1 MPKKGRIGDRYKKVK
16 ISNEKIRQRN
26 KKEYAKIIVLAVFLL
41 VITIGGSYALFQTT
55 IKGNKQTEVVA
66 GTLKVEY
73 EDKNTI
79 SLNNASP
86 LTDVEG
92 LNQEP
97 YTFTVRNIGT
107 LNGKY
112 TIYLEEKEG
121 NTLDKS
127 NIKYSI
133 KEGEGDWSS
142 PVLLSSGLVLKENR
156 ILEKGEEETYQIKMW
171 LKEDATNEVQGQTY
185 KAKVVVNVVQTNT
198 ENIVTTNPVIKLNG
212 ESVVKINQNEEYV
225 DAGVSSVSSREEIS
239 LDKVKVRYEYNNGE
253 TTESVEKIDTS
264 KVGIYYIYYEVEDSK
279 GIKGI
284 STRVVNVVKK
294 GTNTPTIVLKGEEEI
309 SLDYKEKYVE
319 AGYEAR
325 DVEDGELTD
334 KVVVEGVVNSEV
346 AGTYIIKYI
355 VIDSEGN
362 TASVVRKVIVN
373 GKSQGL
379 TATVKKEEEENIST
393 TVTIEAETESEKAY
407 YAVTTTD
414 KKPGDSEYKELVNKK
429 VSLNIVKNGRYYIF
443 VKDSKG
449 NVVKKTVDITNIDET
464 KPSCSFEDG
473 GYVEKGKT
481 KEIELTCTDPADIAT
496 TKIETERIEVSDSE
510 VGEVESISIGEKINK
525 GYKYKITVR
534 GKTSGNFT
542 IKLKGNSVLDKVGNK
557 NEEVEST
564 SVKVVSMDVNTP
576 EIELDLTGTTEK
588 QIEISG
594 TNIGKLSYESNNK
607 EIAIV
612 TEEGIVKA
620 VSPGVTS
627 ITVTEAN
634 GKITKEVKVKVI
646 KTITVTFT
654 KDEKGIKSIDRTT
667 SSCVIEDETVGCSV
681 KLATITPETGYSEDG
696 WYKGTEKIGTSGEE
710 YNLEK
715 EDTKEGKI
723 TLIAKA
729 KANTYTIEYNA
740 NGGSGTMAS
749 QTVKYDADTTI
760 AENTYTKT
768 GYQFV
773 GWTTK
778 SDGSDDGYNWT
789 GWTGT
794 WKYVNGQYGISSDRL
809 VLYARWKINNYTL
822 TINPNGGNYNGKTT
836 NTIVTQSYDS
846 IYGLQVPTK
855 TGYTF
860 SSWTKNSEA
869 DGIIMRGNIKASANT
884 SDLTKTIKTDTDGS
898 EYINYTLNYKNP
910 SAAGTYNWPFLRFAN
925 YSYVSGHTYRVSV
938 MMRVRKAENLGYIQ
952 IRNSAFSNDW
962 GSTGWVAK
970 GISVNS
976 NWVEY
981 TMDRTFTGTKVD
993 LYGTEYTI
1001 NPCVELYTAVNGG
1014 DTGIVDLDMKNLT
1027 IYDVTSGTY
1036 VSSYGYSDYMYK
1048 YKASNDILTANYNIN
1063 KYTVTYDYETNGGSS
1078 ATKTSATVNYGST
1091 IDLTPTA
1098 TKTGY
1103 TFVGWNTNKT
1113 ATTGLSSLTMGTSNV
1128 TLYAIYKK
1136 DVTITFNKNGA
1147 ASQTNSSGTAVSD
1160 ATVTRNCTMWNTAT
1174 TCNIT
1179 SPVITASAATPS
1191 VYGYSTAAGTHSSS
1205 WDSNTTKAVSSN
1217 ATYYA
1222 QTYKSGK
1229 TITITFNKNGAASQ
1243 TNSSGTAVSD
1253 ATVTRSCNIATTYNG
1268 SAQATS
1274 CNITSPVITAP
1285 TATPSVYGYSTS
1297 SSTHSSSW
1305 DSNTTK
1311 AVSSNGTYYAQTYKS
1326 AVTYTAKWGSNGATL
1341 SSTANKTCTI
1351 GATYNGTSQGTS
1363 CTVTA
1368 PTITRSGFTIVGFN
1382 TNSGGTTS
1390 TLSSGGTL
1398 TLTSSNNNST
1408 WYAISSKS
1416 VVIKW
1421 DANNATISK
1430 TQDSCTIWNTATSC
1444 NITSPTIS
1452 RTNYFIIG
1460 WNTSSSSTTS
1470 AWNTSTQ
1477 KAVSSSATYYAIT
1490 ELATAVNV
1498 TGSTRTLY
1506 RSLDAAVEA
1515 STSSSTTT
1523 TLLKNITEDV
1533 WVVTAV
1539 TANVNLNSK
1548 TMTGIFVNNNASAT
1562 ITLSGGT
1569 ITNSS
1574 DRAIYNKGKMTINSG
1589 TYTSSTTN
1597 YTEVVWNLSGASM
1610 NINGGTI
1617 SSASIVAVENNGILK
1632 INGGTLTSTSKNSLY
1647 NGISGNCT
1655 ILNGILSNSIGWTI
1669 RNKGTLN
1676 MSGGVVK
1683 LTQTGTDGTALYN
1696 DVGGI
1701 TNVTGG
1707 TIESTGFGFVNNSE
1721 LGTDDKNKSTI
1732 RNAKISVIS
1741 SSGYSAVLNRNN
1753 SYTYLIDNTI
1763 KAARAGYPILNNQGG
1778 NLVSYRD
1785 KIDELPIY
1793 GVVYRY
1799 YEFGSGNVEV
1809 AVFGRSDITSF
1820 PTWSNANGQDDLKWY
1835 SATDYSNGYGSYK
1848 FVRIYASNHNNE
1860 KGTTYT
1866 THIYASSTYV
1876 FGFSYTMPA

>member
-112 TIYLEEKEG
+112 TIYLEEREG

-253 TTESVEKIDTS
+253 TTDSVEKIDTS

-279 GIKGI
+279 GIKGVA
-284 STRVVNVVKK
+284 TRVVNVVKK

-379 TATVKKEEEENIST
+379 IATVKKEEEENIST

-449 NVVKKTVDITNIDET
+449 NVVKKIVDLTNIDET

-510 VGEVESISIGEKINK
+510 VGEVESISIGEKIEK
-525 GYKYKITVR
+525 GYKYKVTVR
-534 GKTSGNFT
+534 GKNSGNFT
-542 IKLKGNSVLDKVGNK
+542 LKLRENSVLDKVGNK

-564 SVKVVSMDVNTP
+564 TAKVVSMNVNTP

-607 EIAIV
+607 EVAIV
-612 TEEGIVKA
+612 TEEGIVRA
-620 VSPGVTS
+620 VSPGVTT

-654 KDEKGIKSIDRTT
+654 RNGQGVEKISNTTASCEIKDQTLKCK
-667 SSCVIEDETVGCSV
+667 V
-681 KLATITPETGYSEDG
+681 KMPSMEVKEGYSKVG
-696 WYKGTEKIGTSGEE
+696 W
-710 YNLEK
+710 NADK
-715 EDTKEGKI
+715 EAKEGYKELEEVDI
-723 TLIAKA
+723 EKDTEFFTISKKNEIELTTTFKRNGAASLDGKEVEELKKTCIIAA
-729 KANTYTIEYNA
+729 VYN
-740 NGGSGTMAS
+740 
-749 QTVKYDADTTI
+749 
-760 AENTYTKT
+760 
-768 GYQFV
+768 
-773 GWTTK
+773 
-778 SDGSDDGYNWT
+778 
-789 GWTGT
+789 
-794 WKYVNGQYGISSDRL
+794 
-809 VLYARWKINNYTL
+809 
-822 TINPNGGNYNGKTT
+822 
-836 NTIVTQSYDS
+836 DS
-846 IYGLQVPTK
+846 IQETSCYVTTPIIEASSATPIVIGYGESK
-855 TGYTF
+855 D
-860 SSWTKNSEA
+860 A
-869 DGIIMRGNIKASANT
+869 
-884 SDLTKTIKTDTDGS
+884 
-898 EYINYTLNYKNP
+898 
-910 SAAGTYNWPFLRFAN
+910 
-925 YSYVSGHTYRVSV
+925 
-938 MMRVRKAENLGYIQ
+938 
-952 IRNSAFSNDW
+952 
-962 GSTGWVAK
+962 
-970 GISVNS
+970 
-976 NWVEY
+976 
-981 TMDRTFTGTKVD
+981 
-993 LYGTEYTI
+993 
-1001 NPCVELYTAVNGG
+1001 TA
-1014 DTGIVDLDMKNLT
+1014 GIVKSNEN
-1027 IYDVTSGTY
+1027 IEI
-1036 VSSYGYSDYMYK
+1036 
-1048 YKASNDILTANYNIN
+1048 SNDITYYALTKNTP
-1063 KYTVTYDYETNGGSS
+1063 KTVT
-1078 ATKTSATVNYGST
+1078 
-1091 IDLTPTA
+1091 IQ
-1098 TKTGY
+1098 
-1103 TFVGWNTNKT
+1103 
-1113 ATTGLSSLTMGTSNV
+1113 
-1128 TLYAIYKK
+1128 
-1136 DVTITFNKNGA
+1136 FNKNGA
-1147 ASQTNSSGTAVSD
+1147 KTQSGKEDDIIEKSCTIPITYNGESQNK
-1160 ATVTRNCTMWNTAT
+1160 
-1174 TCNIT
+1174 TCSIT
-1179 SPVITASAATPS
+1179 SPIIGASTETPTVI
-1191 VYGYSTAAGTHSSS
+1191 GYSTESSRYVND
-1205 WDSNTTKAVSSN
+1205 WSSN
-1217 ATYYA
+1217 DAKEVGENGKYYA

-1305 DSNTTK
+1305 NSNTTK

-1617 SSASIVAVENNGILK
+1617 SSASIVAVENDGILK